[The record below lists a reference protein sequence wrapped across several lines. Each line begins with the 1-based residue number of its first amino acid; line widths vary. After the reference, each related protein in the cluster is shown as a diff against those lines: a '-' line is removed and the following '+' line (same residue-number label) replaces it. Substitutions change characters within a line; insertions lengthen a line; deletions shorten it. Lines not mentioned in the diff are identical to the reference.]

1 MNGTAINN
9 VNVDRRP
16 IVEQCDGCDRILAAG
31 EGKTC
36 SAFAFPDTKW
46 RLGPCSMATHV
57 KTETGKAGEKQRVG
71 QQKQKKR

>member
-16 IVEQCDGCDRILAAG
+16 VVEQCDGCDRVLSENG
-31 EGKTC
+31 GKLC

-57 KTETGKAGEKQRVG
+57 KTEAASAAEKKRVG

>member
-9 VNVDRRP
+9 INVDRRP
-16 IVEQCDGCDRILAAG
+16 IVENCDGCDRILTEG
-31 EGKTC
+31 GGKTC

-57 KTETGKAGEKQRVG
+57 KVETAKTGEKARVG

>member
-16 IVEQCDGCDRILAAG
+16 TVEQCDGCDRISAEG
-31 EGKTC
+31 GGKTC

-46 RLGPCSMATHV
+46 RLGPCSMATHIKV
-57 KTETGKAGEKQRVG
+57 ETKGGDKQRVG